1 MATRTHGDSQSL
13 WNATLAAGT
22 KIASMTANATAEMAI
37 GKDWPTLLLLDPA
50 GGAKTILLPAE
61 ASCKDQIFIIVN
73 TADNAE
79 TITVEEDSSTT
90 SIGTVAQNASG
101 LFHCD
106 GTTWRKVVL

>member
-1 MATRTHGDSQSL
+1 MPSRVDGNHQTFWGALFASGFKMR
-13 WNATLAAGT
+13 
-22 KIASMTANATAEMAI
+22 SMTKDATAEMAI
-37 GKDWPTLLLLDPA
+37 DSDWPPVLLLDPA

-61 ASCKDQIFIIVN
+61 ADSKDLMFIIVN
-73 TADNAE
+73 TADASE